1 MWQETAKILKIPAFE
16 IVGVARTDLD
26 SFNFK
31 RTVNSE
37 MWWSAGNPHYSGV
50 EVRTFV
56 IISGQFYIK
65 KDLSIAWIPVPKEIG
80 KSVDQSIESKLTS
93 PTKTVRLDLA
103 LLRRVQMM
111 KNLRWRTR
119 RAIKVYK
126 ITGKQFSVLISTT
139 ISSAFS
145 FSRSKRRKA
154 CRSVSIANNTPPPT
168 LPSQPLR

>member
-1 MWQETAKILKIPAFE
+1 MIRWKPTLLRCWSENVCDNFWTITHKKNLICFQIYMC
-16 IVGVARTDLD
+16 VGPVTNCWRYLSPT
-26 SFNFK
+26 SSQN
-31 RTVNSE
+31 
-37 MWWSAGNPHYSGV
+37 
-50 EVRTFV
+50 
-56 IISGQFYIK
+56 IS
-65 KDLSIAWIPVPKEIG
+65 SIAWLPVPKETG
-80 KSVDQSIESKLTS
+80 KSVDQSIESKLKS